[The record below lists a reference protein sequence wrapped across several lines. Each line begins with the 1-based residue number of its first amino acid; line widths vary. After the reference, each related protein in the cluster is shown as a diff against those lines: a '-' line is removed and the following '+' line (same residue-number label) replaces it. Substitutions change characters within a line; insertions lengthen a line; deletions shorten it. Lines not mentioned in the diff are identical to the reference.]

1 MTLNDGAVP
10 GQSQAGAAA
19 LEPESPC
26 APRRRGGEN
35 VIHMMSQHPG
45 TTWSRRSRTRGPVL
59 IFPLLLAGGFLL
71 AGCGS
76 GEDNGQVAR
85 AADGPP
91 RGMAG
96 GPPGGPPGADRQI
109 PVAARVA
116 FTEDLQVTLRGST
129 NLRARETVDVLPK
142 QSGIIARIQVEEGD
156 RVQQGQVLA
165 QLDDEEFRLQVEQS
179 RARARSSA
187 EQVDRARALAAL
199 DLISEQEVGNLVADS
214 AVAASDLELAE
225 LRVRNARI
233 VSPISGVVTH
243 RYIERGAQ
251 VGTAEVAFTVAD
263 VDRLEARVAVP
274 ERQAPRVEVGQ
285 SARILFQEGAA
296 PVATGTVQR
305 IRPVVD
311 AESGTVQV
319 TVEVLAREDE
329 RLRPGQFV
337 NVDIVT
343 ETLPERITLPRTA
356 VLVDGAVPRIFV
368 IREGRAEERQVT
380 LGYSRGDQVE
390 IASGLAAGDTV
401 VVVGQDNLRPNAPV
415 RLMELDGRPV
425 EGRGQ

>member
-1 MTLNDGAVP
+1 
-10 GQSQAGAAA
+10 
-19 LEPESPC
+19 
-26 APRRRGGEN
+26 
-35 VIHMMSQHPG
+35 MMSQHPA
-45 TTWSRRSRTRGPVL
+45 TTRSRHSRGRGL
-59 IFPLLLAGGFLL
+59 TIISLLLAGGLL
-71 AGCGS
+71 LSACGS
-76 GEDNGQVAR
+76 GDEDGGQVAR

-96 GPPGGPPGADRQI
+96 GPPGGPPGGDREI
-109 PVAARVA
+109 PVAARIA

-129 NLRARETVDVLPK
+129 NLRARETVDVIPK
-142 QSGIIARIQVEEGD
+142 QSGLVGRILVEEGD
-156 RVQQGQVLA
+156 RVQQGQLLA
-165 QLDDEEFRLQVEQS
+165 QLDDEEWRLQMEQS

-225 LRVRNARI
+225 LRVRNAQI
-233 VSPISGVVTH
+233 LSPIAGVITH

-251 VGTAEVAFTVAD
+251 VGTAEAAFTVAD

-274 ERQAPRVEVGQ
+274 ERQAPRIQVGQ
-285 SARILFQEGAA
+285 AARILFQEGAA

-319 TVEVLAREDE
+319 TVEVLAREDD

-343 ETLPERITLPRTA
+343 ETLPDRITLPRTA
-356 VLVDGAVPRIFV
+356 VLVDGAVPRVFV
-368 IREGRAEERQVT
+368 VRDGRAEERQVT
-380 LGYSRGDQVE
+380 LGFSRGDQVE
-390 IASGLAAGDTV
+390 IATGLAAGDTV